1 MYSTHTTVVCRLIKS
16 TILMLFLF
24 NVKCSQIFHLH
35 FYVHMYFRKSVRIS
49 KIHLQCSSSVW
60 ENINIKFK
68 SKYPV
73 PTIKLAQKNVL
84 KSVEST
90 WVLLSRINQTIR
102 VNWTS
107 NLGQFYKKSKSHV
120 LTNNSINIK
129 LY

>member
-1 MYSTHTTVVCRLIKS
+1 MYSTHTTVVCRLIKT

-35 FYVHMYFRKSVRIS
+35 FYVHMYFRKSVRIA
-49 KIHLQCSSSVW
+49 KIHLQCSGVW